1 MMENI
6 PYTTRDSLGTRG
18 QCPNERI
25 RTPTQTLLITSPM
38 TFAQVG
44 DVDVDVEVE
53 LDTLL
58 RTFAVV

>member
-1 MMENI
+1 MENI
-6 PYTTRDSLGTRG
+6 PYAHVTRSELGDNAQMNVSNSHT
-18 QCPNERI
+18 NSSHY
-25 RTPTQTLLITSPM
+25 SPM

-53 LDTLL
+53 PDTLL